1 MDAIEEFLLARR
13 AARRTNKLDG
23 LEGVILQLRDRG
35 ATFTEIAEFLR
46 AHYQVTIYPHNVSR
60 RIAKLRRDGLVTRSV
75 SSDPGH
81 GIPPAVLPQTPARNA
96 GGTLRTESRA
106 NAEGV
111 AGDSELK
118 SGALT
123 RDNSQALVRAA
134 APSGGK
140 PASGPPVAVAS
151 GSLPERRPASV
162 ERASNSTVPS
172 PETDNPKGGEPEAA
186 FVRSEALP
194 QRQNTPAPPL
204 PAGRELLGRR
214 YSTASPEAIAEQEA
228 LDERVRQ
235 RNRNPTSRSS

>member
-1 MDAIEEFLLARR
+1 MDEIETFLLRQR
-13 AARRTNKLDG
+13 ASRKKSKLAG
-23 LEGVILQLRDRG
+23 LDSVILHLRDRG
-35 ATFTEIAEFLR
+35 ALFTEIAEFVR
-46 AHYQVTIYPHNVSR
+46 SHHQIDIHPQNVSR
-60 RIAKLRRDGLVTRSV
+60 RIAALRHERPATRSV
-75 SSDPGH
+75 SPARGLDS
-81 GIPPAVLPQTPARNA
+81 PPPTQPQTPTRNA
-96 GGTLRTESRA
+96 GDTLQTGPKG
-106 NAEGV
+106 NAAGV

-134 APSGGK
+134 APSGGN

-172 PETDNPKGGEPEAA
+172 PETDSPKGGEPEAV